1 MKRVRSKKIEND
13 KNICVLY
20 EREIDASCLQEYSG
34 AIFSTGVEREEEEEH
49 HLKEVISGR
58 EENIPTPPILLHRPE
73 PIIKKRKLMGS
84 AERKAGEEKVED
96 LEYLGDPGD
105 VPNLYVPETEEGEG
119 GGEEKAP
126 LEENPPPG
134 CTILQQEKE
143 APASLLPYV
152 CFRKR
157 EVKALRKA
165 RKPDTSIEKI
175 KKIKIDLQIIRRLAE
190 LTVQRDAYLLQHLN
204 TVLSIFNICRE
215 MNRRLDVGVLSTSES
230 IIRDILF
237 TKLISKSDRFH
248 KKIPSFNNLY
258 TCRKTIGSLRRLFKA
273 GPSEEDLISL
283 TTREID
289 HLNEYIR

>member
-13 KNICVLY
+13 KNISVLY
-20 EREIDASCLQEYSG
+20 EKEVDASCLQEYSG

-58 EENIPTPPILLHRPE
+58 EENIPTPPILLHYPE
-73 PIIKKRKLMGS
+73 PIIKKRKLMDPK
-84 AERKAGEEKVED
+84 ENKTEEEIIED

-105 VPNLYVPETEEGEG
+105 VKNIYIPEHDDMIGEIN
-119 GGEEKAP
+119 AP
-126 LEENPPPG
+126 LEEAPPPG
-134 CTILQQEKE
+134 SAILQLEKE
-143 APASLLPYV
+143 TPASLLPYV

-258 TCRKTIGSLRRLFKA
+258 TCRKTIGSLRRLFNS
-273 GPSEEDLISL
+273 GPSQEDLISL
-283 TTREID
+283 TNREID